1 MATDRNGKAVSFGDY
16 LIVEG
21 APIDGATSFS
31 GVLRIVKLSESPRG
45 TSAVGAFVDLVGHGR
60 VAKMKI
66 DVTKGTL
73 VARSNG
79 EVVS

>member
-1 MATDRNGKAVSFGDY
+1 MATDKNGKAVSFGDY
-16 LIVEG
+16 LIVDASSNE
-21 APIDGATSFS
+21 AKWS
-31 GVLRIVKLSESPRG
+31 GVVRIIKLAETTKG
-45 TSAVGAFVDLVGHGR
+45 TSALGAFVDLVGHGR

-79 EVVS
+79 EVVA